1 MRLKQVSKRRWQARL
16 AQGRWIPR
24 MVIERWSMTPPEG
37 MKLVWH
43 HTEDFIRQVSEDDEF
58 NYRNYYPDTVKRAWN
73 GE

>member
-16 AQGRWIPR
+16 TQGRWIPR
-24 MVIERWSMTPPEG
+24 MVVERWSLTAPEG
-37 MKLVWH
+37 YKLVWH

-58 NYRNYYPDTVKRAWN
+58 NYRNYYPDDTKRAWN

>member
-16 AQGRWIPR
+16 TQGRWIPR

-37 MKLVWH
+37 YKFIWH
-43 HTEDFIRQVSEDDEF
+43 HTEDFLMQVPEDTEF
-58 NYRNYYPDTVKRAWN
+58 YARPYFYDTTKRAWN

>member
-37 MKLVWH
+37 YKLIWH
-43 HTEDFIRQVSEDDEF
+43 HTEDFLMQVPEDLQL
-58 NYRNYYPDTVKRAWN
+58 YRPYHPDTTKRAWN